1 MTLRVWVNDRPVG
14 CLDRHGRGTTFV
26 YDRDVDP
33 ADAVS
38 LTMPVRTAS
47 YDSAW
52 GLLPVFDTNL
62 PEGILR
68 HKIESSLAKAHGR
81 VAPIDILRL
90 TGRNQIGRIR
100 VLPEEEAPVRQTSVG
115 SIDELLERKATQSL
129 VDEMMDR
136 YATHSGVSGAMPKVL
151 VETGPGAEAVDRDG
165 REQRHTIQ
173 TRDYILKFDAEDLP
187 GLSLNEFF
195 CLAAARKG
203 GNETAGARLNADG
216 RMLAVRRFDGE
227 DGRRLGFEDLAS
239 LNARTARDKYSGSM
253 ERDLFRRVGEFSG
266 DRRRENLQV
275 LFRLCVTNIAI
286 RNGDAHLKNFALL
299 FEDADRG
306 PFTLAPA
313 YDLVTTTAWIKADM
327 MALTL
332 GGSKRWPKPSAVRQM
347 GARAGLSPK
356 ATQDIVAEV
365 GAGLRAVMPTMLE
378 AFEAHGQGAT
388 GRRVAASWNEGL
400 TTSLG
405 EEPGIAATKQTRG
418 GLPRGQAGEPPADAV
433 AADPP
438 GAEEGRF
445 LPEPSP
451 LGGDPTDPFR
461 T

>member
-14 CLDRHGRGTTFV
+14 RLDRHGRGTTFV

-47 YDSAW
+47 YDSPW

-68 HKIESSLAKAHGR
+68 HRIETSLAKAHGR
-81 VAPIDILRL
+81 VDPIGILRL

-100 VLPEEEAPVRQTSVG
+100 VLPENEGPVRQTSAG
-115 SIDELLERKATQSL
+115 NIDELLERKATQAL
-129 VDEMMDR
+129 VDEMMNR
-136 YATHSGVSGAMPKVL
+136 YAAQSGVSGAMPKVL
-151 VETGPGAEAVDRDG
+151 VHAGPGADAGDRDA
-165 REQRHTIQ
+165 REHRHTIP
-173 TRDYILKFDAEDLP
+173 TRDYILKFDAEDYP

-195 CLAAARKG
+195 CLEAARAA
-203 GNETAGARLNADG
+203 GNVTARARLGTDG

-227 DGRRLGFEDLAS
+227 DGRRPGFEDLAS

-266 DRRRENLQV
+266 DRRRENLES
-275 LFRLCVTNIAI
+275 LFKLCVTNIAL

-306 PFTLAPA
+306 PFALAPA
-313 YDLVTTTAWIKADM
+313 YDLVTTTAWVKADM

-332 GGSKRWPKPSAVRQM
+332 GGSKRWPKPGAVRQL

-356 ATQDIVAEV
+356 GTRDIVAEV
-365 GAGLRAVMPTMLE
+365 GAGLRAVMPAMIE
-378 AFEAHGQGAT
+378 AFEAQGQGEL

-400 TTSLG
+400 MTSLG
-405 EEPGIAATKQTRG
+405 EEPGSTAAAPSVK
-418 GLPRGQAGEPPADAV
+418 QAGERAADTV
-433 AADPP
+433 AAGPP
-438 GAEEGRF
+438 GAEEGRS

-451 LGGDPTDPFR
+451 SADPTDPFG